1 MATDGPLTGMESED
15 EKEEEETRKRKK
27 EGRKQVEEQKQKQD
41 EVRRGEEKRA
51 VREGLTSGRSR
62 QRDLSSI

>member
-1 MATDGPLTGMESED
+1 MESED

-51 VREGLTSGRSR
+51 MRERDWQVVGLGNGTY
-62 QRDLSSI
+62 LASSFH